1 MAKHGANLLIGWEG
15 KWMVLQVHFPD
26 IACDE
31 ALTLIRADKRGK
43 VRYLREDEE
52 IMAEASRLGLKLD
65 TQVKQKEH
73 HQPGEPDEQ
82 DPQHARPVRSAS
94 ARRAASRHAARP
106 ELAILE
112 ALR

>member
-1 MAKHGANLLIGWEG
+1 MSNTRPLTPERFDLAFRAATFRKELDALMAKHGANLLIGWEG

-65 TQVKQKEH
+65 TQVNQK
-73 HQPGEPDEQ
+73 
-82 DPQHARPVRSAS
+82 
-94 ARRAASRHAARP
+94 
-106 ELAILE
+106 
-112 ALR
+112 